1 MKGCGRV
8 NIFSGIPAGDHYNSI
23 QRAVEAITRRA
34 GALRENG
41 LLKPPWSLAELRLD
55 KEDFAWLCDWMRQLP
70 SGVAQRCLE
79 DGQWRKFEIGS
90 QRVSYTTVIGTLL
103 LLAASEVARRMTDE
117 RSLWASISR
126 SYFAE
131 TTRKLLFAQGYP
143 SQAYKDAVEQSAR
156 WLELRHV
163 FGKEGMQNWYDTIY
177 LQFGFSRQGM
187 MRRLSEWLA
196 GWGETFSIQQLLQ
209 GQRMH
214 SESFSSLWE
223 MLRLFQRGN
232 CTEAQLLAAVR
243 VNPWILPEWTS
254 ELMQQA
260 RNRPRLSEGSIIA
273 GEDVAEGAAPFLDVP
288 LLRWDMSSPPHFTCS
303 LTNLAQLDL
312 EDETYEIVIA
322 GRVCGRLY
330 RKTDGSYRATPS
342 DEIELPAMAPQLAAS
357 LIAANGQIVQNLTLQ
372 IWDQNEDVMA
382 FHKNNGRRFDPWK
395 SVMRPTSEVFL
406 LLADDL
412 TLDPPVQHW
421 HVFKQ
426 QGVRLYYLPWGWST
440 LTRVLLGEQVLWQ
453 PYFTSPPVKS
463 PGQVLTSQIQI
474 FPDELSSPITFGEWV
489 RLRIVLPTQMEL
501 VYIRTCGQLIAFE
514 QIRANEVRT
523 GEISITP
530 RSFSFDE
537 SYHLDLL
544 LGIKTGQ
551 DAIGH
556 TTITRV
562 HTFAELP
569 ISGAA
574 ILTASGWTALD
585 PDTALERE
593 QAGTQPVKVFLIEIE
608 TWDVLEGDIW
618 VRHLS
623 PRPHPLRALSGC
635 GASLK
640 LSRGVYNIYQEP
652 RVLAREVVDH
662 GSLAEVTI
670 DAVEIGSRGNRESV
684 MYEESAVRM
693 LHIRLVCPIEPGEQ
707 HTIHWWD
714 RTGAFHTLAPELSKA
729 QDEGLWWQASV
740 PPDLTEPIA
749 IAIAYNGTRLG
760 SWWDVRWSTAIR
772 RPRHQD
778 PETVAAL
785 LYWFHLPVLSPRY
798 LFDVRSFAAVFPGEA
813 LAAWVGKIGLPPGLQ
828 WGELDD
834 GWLSA
839 VRTIFWNW
847 RPTTIPVQQ
856 FIEPL
861 LRTSA
866 EQDILGTLTSV
877 SWKLLRV
884 SPLLIGLALQQWVS
898 DEGIFRWG
906 ATQSRALVQ
915 HLIYNIA
922 EAQSSDELQRNIA
935 TLEEDVARTM
945 EVDPLFI
952 ERSLIQRAYDLL
964 QDPSVALRRLDQDNL
979 AIAMNVEPFRRLLG
993 IKLFDRILQN
1003 IK

>member
-1 MKGCGRV
+1 V
-8 NIFSGIPAGDHYNSI
+8 NIFSGIPPGDNYNSM
-23 QRAVEAITRRA
+23 QRAVEAIARRA
-34 GALRENG
+34 RALREQG
-41 LLKPPWSLAELRLD
+41 LLEPPWSLAELRPD

-103 LLAASEVARRMTDE
+103 LLTASEVARRMTDE

-163 FGKEGMQNWYDTIY
+163 FGMQGMQNWYDTIY
-177 LQFGFSRQGM
+177 LQFGFSQQGM
-187 MRRLSEWLA
+187 MRRLPGWLA
-196 GWGETFSIQQLLQ
+196 GWGETFSIQQLLH
-209 GQRMH
+209 GQRMR

-243 VNPWILPEWTS
+243 VSPWILPEWTN
-254 ELMQQA
+254 ELVRQA
-260 RNRPRLSEGSIIA
+260 GIRPRLGEDGIIA
-273 GEDVAEGAAPFLDVP
+273 GEDVAEGAALFLDVP
-288 LLRWDMSSPPHFTCS
+288 LLRWDLSSPPRFTCS

-312 EDETYEIVIA
+312 QGESYEIVIA

-342 DEIELPAMAPQLAAS
+342 DEIELPVMAPQLAAS
-357 LIAANGQIVQNLTLQ
+357 LIAADGQIVQNLTLQ
-372 IWDQNEDVMA
+372 LWDQNEDVTA
-382 FHKNNGRRFDPWK
+382 FYKNNGRRFDPWK
-395 SVMRPTSEVFL
+395 SVMRPSSEIFL

-421 HVFKQ
+421 HIIKQ
-426 QGVRLYYLPWGWST
+426 QGVRLYYLPLGWST
-440 LTRVLLGEQVLWQ
+440 QTRVLLSEQVLWQ
-453 PYFTSPPVKS
+453 PYLTSPPVKS
-463 PGQVLTSQIQI
+463 VGQVLASQIQI
-474 FPDELSSPITFGEWV
+474 LPYDWSSPITFGERV

-501 VYIRTCGQLIAFE
+501 VYIRSCGQLIAFE

-537 SYHLDLL
+537 SYRLELL
-544 LGIKTGQ
+544 LGIKAGQ
-551 DAIGH
+551 DVTGH

-562 HTFAELP
+562 PTFAELP
-569 ISGAA
+569 ITGAA
-574 ILTASGWTALD
+574 MLTASGWTALG
-585 PDTALERE
+585 PDDALERE
-593 QAGTQPVKVFLIEIE
+593 QASVQPVKVFLMEID

-623 PRPHPLRALSGC
+623 SRPSPLTALSGC

-670 DAVEIGSRGNRESV
+670 DAVEIGSTGDIQSV
-684 MYEESAVRM
+684 EYEESAVRM
-693 LHIRLVCPIEPGEQ
+693 LRIRLIRPIEPGEQ
-707 HTIHWWD
+707 HTVRWWD
-714 RTGAFHTLAPELSKA
+714 RTGALHTFAPELSKA
-729 QDEGLWWQASV
+729 QDEGLWWRASV

-772 RPRHQD
+772 RPTQQV
-778 PETVAAL
+778 PETIAAL

-798 LFDVRSFAAVFPGEA
+798 LSDVRSFAAVHPGEA

-828 WGELDD
+828 WSELDD

-856 FIEPL
+856 FIGPL

-866 EQDILGTLTSV
+866 EQDMLDTLTSV
-877 SWKLLRV
+877 VWKLLRV
-884 SPLLIGLALQQWVS
+884 SPLLIGLAVHQWVS
-898 DEGIFRWG
+898 EEGIPRWG
-906 ATQSRALVQ
+906 AKQSRALVQ
-915 HLIYNIA
+915 RLIYNIA
-922 EAQSSDELQRNIA
+922 EAQSSDELQRKIA
-935 TLEEDVARTM
+935 TLEEDVATTM
-945 EVDPLFI
+945 EVDPRFI

-964 QDPSVALRRLDQDNL
+964 KEPSVALRRLDQDNL

-993 IKLFDRILQN
+993 IKLFEHILQS
-1003 IK
+1003 IR